1 MFWSGADLNLT
12 RRSSLLPSASSLTVM
27 YTPGSSWMIHS
38 VTSSSLALLM
48 ETSSLDEVVV
58 LAASVAVAVAVASEA
73 AGLLPADAPWFC
85 RCCCC
90 QARSD
95 GVDEEGGG
103 GESGR
108 KLCCCCCRAAPG
120 GRANAPQLI
129 LSGVSGAGD
138 GVAAGLPAMEPT
150 WDCE

>member
-1 MFWSGADLNLT
+1 
-12 RRSSLLPSASSLTVM
+12 
-27 YTPGSSWMIHS
+27 MIHS
-38 VTSSSLALLM
+38 GTSSSLALLM

-58 LAASVAVAVAVASEA
+58 LAASVAVAVASEA

-95 GVDEEGGG
+95 GLDEEGGG

>member
-1 MFWSGADLNLT
+1 
-12 RRSSLLPSASSLTVM
+12 
-27 YTPGSSWMIHS
+27 MIHS

-48 ETSSLDEVVV
+48 DTSSLDEVVV
-58 LAASVAVAVAVASEA
+58 LAASVAVASEA

-95 GVDEEGGG
+95 SDGLDEDGGG

-108 KLCCCCCRAAPG
+108 KLCCRAAPG
-120 GRANAPQLI
+120 GGAGRVNAPQLI
-129 LSGVSGAGD
+129 LSGVSGAGE